1 LKRTAPV
8 AASRTIDLVCNGR
21 YDNEM
26 VHTAKPKL
34 IAIVL
39 YDDVQL
45 LDVAGPADVFVQ
57 ADRRA
62 GGGFYDVTFVAAQAS
77 VRGAGGLAMAAT
89 PIAAVSG
96 QIHTLIVP
104 GGPVEPL
111 TDALADTELLTWIQK
126 AAATATRVVSICSG
140 AFLLGALGMLDGHR
154 ATTHWVALD
163 RFAARFPK
171 VRVEREALFV
181 EDRRIWTSAGV
192 ASGIDLALAMV
203 GRDLGPDI
211 ALQVARDLVLHLV
224 RPGGQSQFSAPLS
237 LQRRAGPDLARLIPW
252 LTDRLDREVTVGA
265 MAEAMGMSERSFHRR
280 CLSAFKLGP
289 AKLMS
294 ELRLDRAR
302 SLLCDPASAVQE
314 VAGQCGFQDAA
325 AFSTAFLRRFGA
337 SPAAFRRA
345 FATQAGL

>member
-1 LKRTAPV
+1 MDGV
-8 AASRTIDLVCNGR
+8 ESRQATIDAPRVGGYAN
-21 YDNEM
+21 DM
-26 VHTAKPKL
+26 VQTAKTRRV
-34 IAIVL
+34 AIVL

-62 GGGFYDVTFVAAQAS
+62 GGGAYEVIFVAAQAT
-77 VRGAGGLAMAAT
+77 VRGAGGLTMTST
-89 PIAAVSG
+89 PIAALSG
-96 QIHTLIVP
+96 GVHTLIVP
-104 GGPVEPL
+104 GGPVEPV
-111 TDALADTELLTWIQK
+111 TDALADAGLLGWIDQV
-126 AAATATRVVSICSG
+126 AASATRVVSICSG
-140 AFLLGALGMLDGHR
+140 AFLLGALGVLDGHR

-181 EDRRIWTSAGV
+181 EDRRVWTSAGV

-252 LTDRLDREVTVGA
+252 LTDRLDLEVTVGA

-280 CLSAFKLGP
+280 CLSAFKLAP

-302 SLLCDPASAVQE
+302 GLLCDPASAVQE
-314 VAGQCGFQDAA
+314 VAGQCGFQDPA
-325 AFSTAFLRRFGA
+325 AFSTAFRKRFGA

-345 FATQAGL
+345 FSAQVGH

>member
-1 LKRTAPV
+1 
-8 AASRTIDLVCNGR
+8 
-21 YDNEM
+21 M
-26 VHTAKPKL
+26 VQTAKARRV
-34 IAIVL
+34 AIVL

-62 GGGFYDVTFVAAQAS
+62 GGGAYEVIFVAAQAG
-77 VRGAGGLAMAAT
+77 VRGAGGLTMTAT

-96 QIHTLIVP
+96 GVHTLIVP

-111 TDALADTELLTWIQK
+111 TAALADEGLLGWINQV
-126 AAATATRVVSICSG
+126 AGGATRVVSICSG
-140 AFLLGALGMLDGHR
+140 AFLLGALGLLDGHR

-163 RFAARFPK
+163 RFAARFPN

-224 RPGGQSQFSAPLS
+224 RPGGQSQFSGPLS
-237 LQRRAGPDLARLIPW
+237 LQTRAGPDLARLIPW
-252 LTDRLDREVTVGA
+252 MTDQLDREVTVA
-265 MAEAMGMSERSFHRR
+265 SMAQAMGMSERSFHRR
-280 CLSAFKLGP
+280 CLSAFQLGP
-289 AKLMS
+289 ARLLS

-302 SLLCDPASAVQE
+302 SLLCDPACAVQE
-314 VAGQCGFQDAA
+314 VAGQCGFKDAA
-325 AFSTAFLRRFGA
+325 AFSSAFLKRFGA

-345 FATQAGL
+345 FTRPTGSESQGV

>member
-1 LKRTAPV
+1 MGHSAKRKQV
-8 AASRTIDLVCNGR
+8 
-21 YDNEM
+21 
-26 VHTAKPKL
+26 
-34 IAIVL
+34 AIVL

-62 GGGFYDVTFVAAQAS
+62 GGGAYEVTFVAAQAS

-96 QIHTLIVP
+96 RIHTLIVP

-111 TDALADTELLTWIQK
+111 TDALADTELLTWIDK
-126 AAATATRVVSICSG
+126 VAATATRVVSICSG
-140 AFLLGALGMLDGHR
+140 AFLLGALGLLDGHR

-252 LTDRLDREVTVGA
+252 MTDRLDCEVTVGA

-280 CLSAFKLGP
+280 CLAAFKLAP

-302 SLLCDPASAVQE
+302 SLLCDPASAVQV

-345 FATQAGL
+345 FSTQADLCGCEGPIPARLLAV